1 MHSSTGG
8 MTLHYPIAFFLP
20 LLAALGFISL
30 RVFAPRSS
38 ERFVRPFE
46 GAFTKLA
53 ERKTLAVWL
62 LFFSVIAVRLAVL
75 PLLPI
80 PVPGIH
86 DEFSY
91 LLMGDTFAHGRLTNP
106 THPMWISF

>member
-1 MHSSTGG
+1 MHTSTGG
-8 MTLHYPIAFFLP
+8 MTLHFPIAFFLP
-20 LLAALGFISL
+20 LFVALGFISL
-30 RVFAPRSS
+30 SLFAPRSS
-38 ERFVRPFE
+38 ESLIRRSE

-53 ERKTLAVWL
+53 ERKTLAVCL

-91 LLMGDTFAHGRLTNP
+91 LLMGDTFAHG
-106 THPMWISF
+106 